1 MGAEPESVPA
11 AAAPGACSED
21 VLAASLAT
29 QPAGDFPGGFEGD
42 AAVAALGAL
51 LEAVQVALLE
61 GLLQEGSE
69 AELAASLEQQ
79 AEAGVAAA
87 AAPAGPR
94 GQKHSGVG
102 GRGLQRRVAGTPEQ
116 RAQGAEEGRLSLLQE
131 RWAEPGAQGTQ
142 PGAAFSAGVGLRA
155 GVESGTERRERLRE
169 EWAAGQGP
177 GGAGASRRRLEVLR
191 TAAASARRDAQET
204 GVVPW
209 GQHAGAA
216 GVPLE
221 GVQYSQSS
229 WIKQEKKKPKQR
241 NVNWMVH
248 KRPRKKKQRANLEPG
263 GTGSVR
269 APPGTVCAGAP
280 GLPGAAP
287 ACLLRR

>member
-1 MGAEPESVPA
+1 M
-11 AAAPGACSED
+11 
-21 VLAASLAT
+21 
-29 QPAGDFPGGFEGD
+29 
-42 AAVAALGAL
+42 AALGAL

-94 GQKHSGVG
+94 GQRHSGVG

-116 RAQGAEEGRLSLLQE
+116 RAQGAEEGWLSLLQE
-131 RWAEPGAQGTQ
+131 RWAEPGTQGTQ

-204 GVVPW
+204 GAMPW
-209 GQHAGAA
+209 GQHVGAA

-221 GVQYSQSS
+221 GVQHSQSS

-241 NVNWMVH
+241 NVKWMRH
-248 KRPRKKKQRANLEPG
+248 ERPRPKTEGKPGAWRDGERTRTTRDGLCRSPWSAWCSTCLSVETLTEEKKKGEQ
-263 GTGSVR
+263 S
-269 APPGTVCAGAP
+269 
-280 GLPGAAP
+280 
-287 ACLLRR
+287 